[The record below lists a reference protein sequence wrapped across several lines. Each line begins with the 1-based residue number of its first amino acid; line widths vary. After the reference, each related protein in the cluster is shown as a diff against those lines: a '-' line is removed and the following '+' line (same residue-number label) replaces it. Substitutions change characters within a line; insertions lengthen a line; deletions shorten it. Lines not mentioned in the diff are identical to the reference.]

1 MLRAFSSGY
10 GHFIATPSRLCRSAV
25 FKYRPTFSL
34 VQAATLCAQDVGHSH
49 RRSANDRP
57 MRSTNC
63 SDAFAKLLKCANA
76 SEQFVDE
83 THTPHVSLPT
93 FPMGAAH
100 SSAPSA
106 TGEHTVSDSASVVC
120 SINLSN
126 AQMLD
131 HGQQSVH
138 VLRLALRALHWAAEA
153 RSDRP
158 RPRSADTAETKRT
171 RHAVF

>member
-49 RRSANDRP
+49 RRSADDRP

-63 SDAFAKLLKCANA
+63 SNAQTHLSSLLMKP
-76 SEQFVDE
+76 
-83 THTPHVSLPT
+83 THRMCRSPRL
-93 FPMGAAH
+93 MGAAH

-120 SINLSN
+120 SINLSY

-158 RPRSADTAETKRT
+158 RPRSVDTAAQSGRAMRCSKL
-171 RHAVF
+171 